1 VSICRARS
9 VATAEEILTTQRQK
23 FVGKVQNT
31 RLLNKNWR
39 DCGLGGQIQLQHI
52 KNNVEQVMIER
63 TPNPFLNPNGNP
75 KPSPIP

>member
-1 VSICRARS
+1 MSICRARS